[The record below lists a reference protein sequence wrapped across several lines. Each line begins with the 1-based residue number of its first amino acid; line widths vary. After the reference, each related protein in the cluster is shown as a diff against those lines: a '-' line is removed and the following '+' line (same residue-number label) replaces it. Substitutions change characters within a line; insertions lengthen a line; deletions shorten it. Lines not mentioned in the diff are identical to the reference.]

1 MASLA
6 KETHINVTVDFSNW
20 NEQIYDLRIP
30 KHQTVKQLLINLKET
45 LELSIP
51 DYSRFAIKVPTK
63 QLVLA
68 DDDSLLDYPVA
79 DGDIFIIL

>member
-1 MASLA
+1 MI

-20 NEQIYDLRIP
+20 GANVYDLRIP
-30 KHQTVKQLLINLKET
+30 KHQTVKQLLINLQDT
-45 LELSIP
+45 LGIQMP
-51 DYSRFAIKVPTK
+51 NQSRFVIKVPTK

-79 DGDIFIIL
+79 DGDIFIAL